1 MKEIKSFI
9 KEVCEKTGIKVF
21 LQNENIVNDA
31 FTSFDILIDGNNYAV
46 KVLGDGQAEKN
57 YALLI
62 KELAKTYKAQKEL
75 TKTEFLLKAIQGE
88 LSEEKVIEYS
98 KKHFIKQGG
107 VCVML
112 IRAKQDKVF
121 EIKEVV
127 NNYGFGEN
135 DFIVDIN
142 ENEFALIKFAYAS
155 TPENFSM
162 AEYADFLYQ
171 SILEETGYAVQ
182 IFTGGTVK
190 GFTSVSKSYS
200 QAQTVERMCIALGY
214 DSGVYSFKQFL
225 IARIIEDM
233 DKQKLEEYVELIN
246 DEGIKELMSDE
257 EVVSTAHE
265 FLECNLNASL
275 TARKMY
281 LHRNTLAYRLDK
293 IQRESG
299 LDIRK
304 FSDAVTFRIITLLL
318 KSEE

>member
-1 MKEIKSFI
+1 MKDIKSFI
-9 KEVCEKTGIKVF
+9 KEVFDKTGIKVY
-21 LQNENIVNDA
+21 QQTENIEKGEC
-31 FTSFDILIDGNNYAV
+31 TIFDIQIEGNTYPV
-46 KVLGDGQAEKN
+46 KILGDSQAEKN

-62 KELAKTYKAQKEL
+62 KELAKNYKVQKEL
-75 TKTEFLLKAIQGE
+75 SKTEFLFKAINGE
-88 LSEEKVIEYS
+88 LNEDKVLEYS
-98 KKHFIKQGG
+98 KKFFIKQGG

-112 IRAKQDKVF
+112 IRAKKDKIF

-127 NNYGFGEN
+127 NNYGFGEG
-135 DFIVDIN
+135 DFIVDIS
-142 ENEFALIKFAYAS
+142 ETEFALIKFAYAS

-162 AEYADFLYQ
+162 AEYAEFLYQ
-171 SILEETGYAVQ
+171 SILEETGYSVQ

-190 GFTSVSKSYS
+190 GFVSASKSYS
-200 QAQTVERMCIALGY
+200 QARTVERMCISLGY

-233 DKQKLEEYVELIN
+233 DKQKLEEYVDLVN
-246 DEGIKELMSDE
+246 DEGIKELMSDD